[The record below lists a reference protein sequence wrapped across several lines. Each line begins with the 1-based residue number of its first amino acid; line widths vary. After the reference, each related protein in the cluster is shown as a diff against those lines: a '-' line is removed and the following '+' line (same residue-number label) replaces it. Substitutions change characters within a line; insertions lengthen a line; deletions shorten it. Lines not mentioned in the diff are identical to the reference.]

1 MNYDAV
7 IVLANEMDIDGVLNT
22 ESSLRANLAVK
33 MAKDFK
39 IPYIIT
45 CGWAYRNDSDV
56 KIADA
61 FKSYIV
67 KLGLRD
73 EQILTEE
80 NSRDTVGDAVFTRLN
95 LVEPL
100 GFRKFCVVTSNYHV
114 TRTRKIFNFVYG
126 SNFRLDVIG
135 ADVKFDDSFLSKE
148 SESEIAFDR
157 TFCDVNVSDIGQ
169 IMEALRNNHPFYNG
183 KIYPKIQTAN
193 LTAEAGHDW
202 LVADAGAGADA

>member
-1 MNYDAV
+1 MSCDAV
-7 IVLANEMDIDGVLNT
+7 IVLANEMDKDGVLNE
-22 ESSLRANLAVK
+22 ESSLRANLAAK
-33 MAKDFK
+33 MAKDYK
-39 IPYIIT
+39 IPHVIT
-45 CGWAYRNDSDV
+45 CGWAYRADSDI

-67 KLGLRD
+67 KLGVRA

-100 GFRKFCVVTSNYHV
+100 GFRNFFVVTSNYHV
-114 TRTRKIFNFVYG
+114 ARTRKVFNFVYG

-135 ADVKFDDSFLSKE
+135 ADVEFDDSFLSKE
-148 SESEIAFDR
+148 TESEIAFDR
-157 TFCDVNVSDIGQ
+157 TFCDVNVSDMGQ

-183 KIYPKIQTAN
+183 ELYSKI
-193 LTAEAGHDW
+193 
-202 LVADAGAGADA
+202 